1 MRYSVHP
8 DIYECLGTRHG
19 NVGRLI
25 NWFENVGNEKI
36 VKLLMQS
43 GASVNTRDNNGDEP
57 FQVVLNSGNHMKFHW
72 YYPFRAQANFFFG
85 QFDLGY
91 ENIANLLIETR
102 REGGKN
108 LLHFAVENGKTP
120 FCWIPLL
127 TNSLAEKL

>member
-1 MRYSVHP
+1 M
-8 DIYECLGTRHG
+8 LGEKHG
-19 NVGRLI
+19 NVDRLI
-25 NWFENVGNEKI
+25 NWFVNVGNEKS

-57 FQVVLNSGNHMKFHW
+57 FQVVLNSGNQMKYHW
-72 YYPFRAQANFFFG
+72 HYPFKAQAQRHRCFLWIVKIFFFC
-85 QFDLGY
+85 QIHLGY

-108 LLHFAVENGKTP
+108 LLHFAVENGRTP
-120 FCWIPLL
+120 FCWIRLL